1 MFDRL
6 SADLHNPRN
15 EKRSGGKELPVF
27 STGCSSGN
35 AVGQVNRF
43 SRYMIVDGNQQL
55 TLTRGDLDGFTE
67 IHFLI
72 SHLGHLKFCSG
83 DSEQNFNAG

>member
-1 MFDRL
+1 
-6 SADLHNPRN
+6 
-15 EKRSGGKELPVF
+15 
-27 STGCSSGN
+27 
-35 AVGQVNRF
+35 
-43 SRYMIVDGNQQL
+43 MIVDGNQQL